1 MQELACGLDVSVFC
15 PAAVAL
21 PRHQSE
27 CNERP
32 ILSLGVRV
40 SSSRRGSAT
49 RHVYLQ
55 ELACGLHVSVFCPAA
70 VALPRGKSECNERPI
85 YSVSI
90 SVFRPAAVAL
100 PRGKSECNERPTL
113 SLGVHVSSSRRG
125 SATRQVSVQ
134 ESALC
139 LYVFVF
145 VQPPWLC
152 HAATSKSESTG
163 VTQRLFSPPAFTCRH
178 LLLSMPWELCSLD
191 LYRPRFSVRWQRPPV
206 ADSCMLLY

>member
-1 MQELACGLDVSVFC
+1 MSGLYC
-15 PAAVAL
+15 P
-21 PRHQSE
+21 
-27 CNERP
+27 
-32 ILSLGVRV
+32 LGVRV

-113 SLGVHVSSSRRG
+113 SLGVHV
-125 SATRQVSVQ
+125 
-134 ESALC
+134 
-139 LYVFVF
+139 F

-152 HAATSKSESTG
+152 HAASLSAGVSFVSVCVRVRPAAVALPRKQPGKSESTG

-178 LLLSMPWELCSLD
+178 LLLSMPWETL
-191 LYRPRFSVRWQRPPV
+191 
-206 ADSCMLLY
+206 